1 MSDLMT
7 TADMADGKLDLTTL
21 KVYINGDENVVNEPR
36 LAPGVNVGSLAALN
50 KHVKD
55 KVDLQI
61 ATIPSGRKGYKTY
74 AEAQAAQA
82 SLPTNTLVE
91 VTNDTDTTKN
101 GVYLWDGV
109 TLAKSTYDPLTQAKE
124 YARQVSNY
132 QQIVEYS
139 GVKNIGGKLAIDYAA
154 GLFYVKIAVA
164 ENDKYFVPTQD
175 YSVYKGW
182 YITDASNNVL
192 VEAED
197 FREASESIATAP
209 ANSAFLYINYPM
221 SLKSSFKA
229 QKLSDADII
238 ALRASGIYPKQ
249 MGVAYLADTSTPPKA
264 SKVWSDP
271 VVTYIIDVKQGE
283 KYLVDAK
290 AIGTVKSYYF
300 VKDDMTIVASDNNEP
315 TLKILTVPA
324 GATKLIVCS
333 DITYAVTI
341 KKLDYFDEI
350 TLSSTAKKIKD
361 YYPPQP
367 SYRNLIKDKCQKFYQ
382 KLHDKSGD
390 LCVVI
395 TGTSLTQGN
404 LYATDRAD
412 ATTRPPLLHTNDLAS
427 HVYDSLKHYWHGQQ
441 YRRYDHSDLIYS
453 AGSWQVINRL
463 QDASGN
469 DVWDD
474 FDYRKNG
481 LTKTTIAPNASVSTK
496 IPIGAWQFNF
506 IYRTDSQGGNSTVSI
521 TQGNGQVEVWNG
533 SAWVEANGFVLSMLE
548 PATTPTKGN
557 TCYQKRL
564 KMRCKNRT
572 ANGFDST
579 VSDKTITI
587 TKANDTSRFNV
598 VGFEWSPREYMFTFV
613 NGARGS
619 HAWGLSDS
627 PSSLEKYQDNDVWEF
642 NPDLILC
649 EVTAINWGAAFGES
663 LFIDKDRYVNI
674 AKKAYFDDL
683 GVQQN
688 SLYDKSAGYTKC
700 EVVFYGDIVGT
711 LGDFDKLWDANKQP
725 KFGAVTVPQWNGTG
739 ATEPVGT
746 VKTVFENYEAVEKF
760 VASKPY
766 IFIPAVYQFKKL
778 ADDFYGNYVDAFA
791 ASGKGGQTLSY
802 DGTHLNDN
810 GAAFWAYLITPLFAN
825 L

>member
-1 MSDLMT
+1 
-7 TADMADGKLDLTTL
+7 MADNPLNLEKMLRGSQNLDVWDAAT
-21 KVYINGDENVVNEPR
+21 NGDENTDWTNLVGDKGPSLKKAIKTIMQKAPINSTPFATKSTL
-36 LAPGVNVGSLAALN
+36 LA
-50 KHVKD
+50 
-55 KVDLQI
+55 
-61 ATIPSGRKGYKTY
+61 
-74 AEAQAAQA
+74 
-82 SLPTNTLVE
+82 
-91 VTNDTDTTKN
+91 DTTLADGAFAFVYNDALDDNN
-101 GVYLWDGV
+101 GLYQKVSGAWQYQKWNA
-109 TLAKSTYDPLTQAKE
+109 LAQAKE
-124 YARQVSNY
+124 YARQVANY
-132 QQIVEYS
+132 QQTVNYNA
-139 GVKNIGGKLAIDYAA
+139 VKNTGGILEVDYVAS
-154 GLFYVKIAVA
+154 LFYVKIGVQ
-164 ENDKYFVPTQD
+164 ENDKYLVPTQN
-175 YSVYKGW
+175 YAAYKGW

-209 ANSAFLYINYPM
+209 ANSAYLYVNYPL
-221 SLKSSFKA
+221 SLKTSFKA

-249 MGVAYLADTSTPPKA
+249 MGVAYLADTGTPPKA

-283 KYLVDAK
+283 KYLVDSK
-290 AIGTVKSYYF
+290 PLGVVKSYYF
-300 VKDDMTIVASDNNEP
+300 VQSDMTIVASDNNEP

-324 GATKLIVCS
+324 NATKLIVCS
-333 DITYAVTI
+333 DNTYTVTI
-341 KKLDYFDEI
+341 KKLDYFDNI
-350 TLSSTAKKIKD
+350 VATSNSRKPKD
-361 YYPPQP
+361 FYPQQP
-367 SYRNLIKDKCQKFYQ
+367 SYRNLIKEKCPKFYQ
-382 KLHDKSGD
+382 KLHDKNGD
-390 LCVVI
+390 LCIAI

-404 LYATDRAD
+404 LYATDRTD
-412 ATTRPPLLHTNDLAS
+412 ASSRPPLLHTNDLAS
-427 HVYDSLKHYWHGQQ
+427 RIYDSLVGYWHGQQ
-441 YRRYDHSDLIYS
+441 HRRYDHQDLIYS

-469 DVWDD
+469 DIWDD

-481 LTKTTIAPNASVSTK
+481 LTKTTTASNASVSTK
-496 IPIGAWQFNF
+496 IPSGAWQFNF
-506 IYRTDSQGGNSTVSI
+506 IYRTDSQGGNCTVAIAEGS
-521 TQGNGQVEVWNG
+521 GKVEVWNG
-533 SAWVEANGFVLSMLE
+533 SNWIEANGFAFSMLE
-548 PATTPTKGN
+548 PVVTATKGN

-564 KMRCKNRT
+564 KMRCKNRAT
-572 ANGFDST
+572 NGFDST
-579 VSDKTITI
+579 AVDKTITI
-587 TKANDTSRFNV
+587 AKATDTSRFNV
-598 VGFEWSPREYMFTFV
+598 VGFEWTPREYMFTFI

-619 HAWGLSDS
+619 HAWGLSGA
-627 PSSLEKYQDNDVWEF
+627 PSSLENYQDSDIWEF

-649 EVTAINWGAAFGES
+649 EVTAINWGAAFGEA

-674 AKKAYFDDL
+674 AKKSYFDDL
-683 GVQQN
+683 GVQPN

-711 LGDFDKLWDANKQP
+711 LGDFDKLWNANKQP

-746 VKTVFENYEAVEKF
+746 VKTVFENYEAIEKF

>member
-1 MSDLMT
+1 
-7 TADMADGKLDLTTL
+7 MANAVTMQQLIDASLDTDALEQT
-21 KVYINGDENVVNEPR
+21 VNGDDTQDVLTR
-36 LAPGVNVGSLAALN
+36 LNKTYPSLAKAIKLIMQKAPIDSTPFATKAALLADTALADDAFAFVYN
-50 KHVKD
+50 D
-55 KVDLQI
+55 ALDDNNGLYQKV
-61 ATIPSGRKGYKTY
+61 SGAWQYQKWN
-74 AEAQAAQA
+74 
-82 SLPTNTLVE
+82 PLV
-91 VTNDTDTTKN
+91 
-101 GVYLWDGV
+101 
-109 TLAKSTYDPLTQAKE
+109 QAKE

-132 QQIVEYS
+132 QQLIDCN
-139 GVKNIGGKLAIDYAA
+139 GVKNDNGKLAVDYVPS
-154 GLFYVKIAVA
+154 LLYVKIAVA
-164 ENDKYFVPTQD
+164 ENDKYLVPTQT
-175 YSVYKGW
+175 YAVYKGW
-182 YITDASNNVL
+182 YFADANGNVL
-192 VEAED
+192 AESED
-197 FREASESIATAP
+197 FREASESIAIAP
-209 ANSAFLYINYPM
+209 ANSAFLYVNYPM

-238 ALRASGIYPKQ
+238 ALQASGIYPKQ

-283 KYLVDAK
+283 RYLVDAK

-300 VKDDMTIVASDNNEP
+300 VQSDMTIVASDNNEP
-315 TLKILTVPA
+315 TLKILTVPT

-333 DITYAVTI
+333 DNTYTVTI
-341 KKLDYFDEI
+341 KKLDYFDNI
-350 TLSSTAKKIKD
+350 VATSSTKKLKD
-361 YYPPQP
+361 FYPPQP
-367 SYRNLIKDKCQKFYQ
+367 SYRNLIKDKCPKFYQ

-390 LCVVI
+390 LCAVI

-453 AGSWQVINRL
+453 ANNWQILNRL

-481 LTKTTIAPNASVSTK
+481 LTKTTTAESASVSTK
-496 IPIGAWQFNF
+496 IPSGAWQFNF
-506 IYRTDSQGGNSTVSI
+506 IYRTDSQGGNSTVAIAEGS
-521 TQGNGQVEVWNG
+521 GKVEVWNG
-533 SAWVEANGFVLSMLE
+533 SNWVEANGYVFSMLE
-548 PATTPTKGN
+548 PATTPTKGD

-564 KMRCKNRT
+564 KMRCKNRA

-587 TKANDTSRFNV
+587 TKANDASRFNV
-598 VGFEWSPREYMFTFV
+598 VGFEWSSREYMFTFI
-613 NGARGS
+613 NAARGS
-619 HAWGLSDS
+619 HDWGLSGS
-627 PSSLEKYQDNDVWEF
+627 PSSLENYQDSDVWEF
-642 NPDLILC
+642 KPDLILC
-649 EVTAINWGAAFGES
+649 EVTSINWGAAFGEA

-700 EVVFYGDIVGT
+700 EVIFYGDIVGT

-791 ASGKGGQTLSY
+791 ASDKGGQTLSY